1 MNMYTIGLV
10 LLLVQTT
17 YCATSP
23 EEGNNFEGD
32 MILTS
37 YQRRMIENNDM
48 NKRGAIIGHRWPG
61 GVVPYTFHRSFFFDE
76 QGKNVIRGAM
86 KEWSDNTC
94 VKFKKRSDER
104 GYIQFQKPRKLGCA
118 SYVGY
123 RRRRQVIK
131 LSAGCLYHGIV
142 AHEIGHALGFF
153 HEQSR
158 PDRDNYVKI
167 IWKNIARKYRHN
179 FQKYGNI
186 NSLGEK
192 YDYGSIMH
200 YGKKAFSRNGMDTIK
215 TLNGAAIGQRAR
227 LSRGDIKQMN
237 KMYNCK
243 ER

>member
-142 AHEIGHALGFF
+142 AHEI
-153 HEQSR
+153 E
-158 PDRDNYVKI
+158 
-167 IWKNIARKYRHN
+167 YRHN